1 MCERRRKAFLDRG
14 AVGTTAL
21 GQEKAWHVL
30 VTNTA
35 KGWSSGN
42 KEGRKAGKWPWQN
55 LWAMTESK
63 CLRKLVKDVKQNNI
77 TLVFPA

>member
-1 MCERRRKAFLDRG
+1 MYEQRRKAFLDRG

-21 GQEKAWHVL
+21 GQEKAWHVQ

-35 KGWSSGN
+35 RGWSSGN

-55 LWAMTESK
+55 LWAITKSK